1 MMSSV
6 RQLSIS
12 TLSPVHI
19 GCDDVYEPS
28 NFVISDGLL
37 HLLDPATLVADLT
50 DQERNDLARLSDER
64 EPIAALQSYFKTNAE
79 RFAMLANHKVA
90 VAEAVVNAYEI
101 SAGRATQRGP
111 GGQAVFNAF
120 PISRTAY
127 SALDNAPYLPGS
139 SIKGSMRTAWLN
151 FKNDGKPLTGPE
163 RDKKDGR
170 ASRELQQRV
179 LGYSAGKFEDDPF
192 RSVRLADAHV
202 ADNTTTPPT
211 RVLYAVSKKKRLPRD
226 GERAGPELKFF
237 LETVPDALPCAFSG
251 ELRFGQKPQGG
262 IDWNALCEACN
273 AFYVPQLQA
282 ELAHPVLSAMLDP
295 EWKKLIGLLLAEE
308 LNELRQDR
316 QGFLLRV
323 GRHSG
328 AESVTLDGV
337 RSIKIL
343 GARVDGKQQFDFR
356 PESTEKR
363 FASMTKA
370 GAAGLLPFGWIWVD
384 ASDDAHGHLAQSM
397 RQKLGAR
404 SQALRDEHAD
414 HLARLDERQAKR
426 REETAERE
434 RKVQAEAEARRAE
447 EQAQQQ
453 REAVLAAMSPNLRRV
468 EEFRVAFAERAEQLR
483 SRPDNPNT
491 AYHTRARELA
501 RDAAAWPMAERTAA
515 ADAIEEWLPKVI
527 RLDIKEERK
536 KLKLAALR
544 AP

>member
-1 MMSSV
+1 MMSTV

-28 NFVISDGLL
+28 NFVISGGLL

-79 RFAMLANHKVA
+79 RFAMLATHKVA
-90 VAEAVVNAYEI
+90 VAEAVVNAYAT
-101 SAGRATQRGP
+101 SAGHATQHGP
-111 GGQAVFNAF
+111 GGRAVFNVF

-127 SALDNAPYLPGS
+127 RALDNAPYLPGS

-151 FKNDGKPLTGPE
+151 FKNDGKPLTGPD

-202 ADNTTTPPT
+202 ADDTATPPT
-211 RVLYAVSKKKRLPRD
+211 RVLYAVSKKKRSPRD

-237 LETVPDALPCAFSG
+237 YETVPDSLPCVFSG

-262 IDWNALCEACN
+262 IDWNALCDACN
-273 AFYVPQLQA
+273 TFYVPQIQA
-282 ELAHPVLSAMLDP
+282 EMDHPVLGVMLDSG
-295 EWKKLIGLLLAEE
+295 WKSLIDRLLAEE

-337 RSIKIL
+337 RSIEIRIPQ
-343 GARVDGKQQFDFR
+343 GVGTGRNEHR
-356 PESTEKR
+356 PESSQKR
-363 FASMTKA
+363 FASLTKA

-384 ASDDAHGHLAQSM
+384 ASDDAHGYLAQSM
-397 RQKLGAR
+397 RRKLGAR
-404 SQALRDEHAD
+404 SQAMRDEHAD
-414 HLARLDERQAKR
+414 RLAHLDERQAKR

-434 RKVQAEAEARRAE
+434 RKVQAEAAARRAA
-447 EQAQQQ
+447 EQAHQQ
-453 REAVLAAMSPNLRRV
+453 RQAVLDAMGPNLRRV
-468 EEFRVAFAERAEQLR
+468 EEFRADFATRAQQLCN
-483 SRPDNPNT
+483 RPDNPNT

-501 RDAAAWPMAERTAA
+501 RDAAPWPMAERTAA